1 VRVNRANPLT
11 LALSRRGRGKKVTA
25 SYMKIIHIITR
36 LIVGGAQENT
46 VLTCLAQADLGHEV
60 VLLTG
65 PPLGPEG
72 SLLDWAAGLPF
83 RTVLVPAMRRA
94 IHPVRDLVAY
104 HDLAKHLRQER
115 PDVVHTHSSKA
126 GVLGRRAAA
135 AEGARGIV
143 HTIHGLAFD
152 AYRSRPANALYR
164 WADRRAGRWSHRQ
177 IAVCRRMADRAAE
190 AGLAPRDR
198 IDVVYSGM
206 DAGRFRDAAGR
217 RDAVRRA
224 WGVGEADFV
233 FLKLARLF
241 PMKGHRF
248 VLPAFAEVAR
258 RHPGAVLVLAGEGI
272 LRPRLEAEARRLG
285 VADRVRF
292 LGLVPRRDVPG
303 LLWAADAVVHVGLR
317 EGLARVLPQAGL
329 CRRPVVTFDV
339 GGAAEVV
346 RDGETGI
353 LLPPP
358 PPGGRAAPAVTALG
372 EAMARLAADPSAAR
386 AMGERW
392 TAGDLDRFDYRRAT
406 REILEVYARLGRV

>member
-1 VRVNRANPLT
+1 
-11 LALSRRGRGKKVTA
+11 
-25 SYMKIIHIITR
+25 MKIVHIITR
-36 LIVGGAQENT
+36 LILGGAQENT

-94 IHPVRDLVAY
+94 IHPYRDLVAY
-104 HDLAKHLRQER
+104 HDLVKHLRDER

-135 AEGARGIV
+135 AAGVGCIV

-152 AYRSRPANALYR
+152 VYRSRAASGLYR
-164 WADRRAGRWSHRQ
+164 GAERRAGRWSHRL
-177 IAVCRRMADRAAE
+177 IAVCERMADRAAG
-190 AGLAPRDR
+190 AGLAPRDC

-206 DAGRFRDAAGR
+206 DAERFRDAASERGK
-217 RDAVRRA
+217 VRRT
-224 WGVGEADFV
+224 WGVGEGDFV

-248 VLPAFAEVAR
+248 VLPAFADVAG
-258 RHPGAVLVLAGEGI
+258 RHPEAVLVLAGEGI
-272 LRPRLEAEARRLG
+272 LRPRLEGEARRLG
-285 VADRVRF
+285 VGDRVRF
-292 LGLVPRRDVPG
+292 LGLVPREGVPG
-303 LLWAADAVVHVGLR
+303 LLWAADAVVHAGLR

-329 CRRPVVTFDV
+329 CGRPVVTFDV

-346 RDGETGI
+346 RDGVNGD
-353 LLPPP
+353 LLPAPV
-358 PPGGRAAPAVTALG
+358 PGEPDVSAVAALAG
-372 EAMARLAADPSAAR
+372 AMARLVSDPAHAR
-386 AMGERW
+386 AMGGRW
-392 TAGDLDRFDYRRAT
+392 LADVLDRFDYRRGT
-406 REILEVYARLGRV
+406 REILEVYARAGGV